1 MHKSTT
7 EQEATALLYAAERS
21 LFDATSRLEQALS
34 ALGGGTGTEAVTLL
48 EQVRLYSNL
57 IQSRLDRIARPVT
70 SNAA

>member
-7 EQEATALLYAAERS
+7 EQEATALLHAAERS

-57 IQSRLDRIARPVT
+57 IQSRLDRIARPVA